1 MFKARYYKADGKKG
15 KARAL
20 PDSIFDGVV
29 NEGAMHQVVK
39 VYLSNQR
46 QGTASAKTR
55 SDVRGGSRKPWRQK
69 GTGRARQGTI
79 RAVQWE
85 GGGVA
90 FPPIPHSWRKR
101 LPKKVR
107 SLARRSALN
116 DRAEH
121 DRVVVADLPSLDA
134 PKTRELI
141 GFLAGMELEGKTLIL
156 TNGINDVI
164 YRSSRNVAAIEVLPF
179 GDETVYDVLW
189 ANTVVIER
197 GALEVAESGGT
208 SKAAD
213 TEAPAVAEAAAPAE
227 AVEVEESVA
236 EESTTAETE
245 TAEGA
250 EEDAST
256 DEAEATDEA
265 DVTAEADA
273 DDEEEEKSDA

>member
-20 PDSIFDGVV
+20 PDAIFDGVV

-79 RAVQWE
+79 RAAQWE

-90 FPPIPHSWRKR
+90 FPPIPHSWRLR
-101 LPKKVR
+101 VPKKLR
-107 SLARRSALN
+107 TLARRSALN

-121 DRVVVADLPSLDA
+121 DRVVMVDMPELEA
-134 PKTRELI
+134 PKTREI
-141 GFLAGMELEGKTLIL
+141 VAFLGAMKLEGKTLIL
-156 TNGINDVI
+156 TDGRNANVYKSTRNLADV
-164 YRSSRNVAAIEVLPF
+164 EVLPF
-179 GDETVYDVLW
+179 GTESVYDVLW

-197 GALEVAESGGT
+197 SALENDGA
-208 SKAAD
+208 SKAAAEPD
-213 TEAPAVAEAAAPAE
+213 ESEEADESAAADETDA
-227 AVEVEESVA
+227 A
-236 EESTTAETE
+236 EEGET
-245 TAEGA
+245 
-250 EEDAST
+250 DA
-256 DEAEATDEA
+256 
-265 DVTAEADA
+265 
-273 DDEEEEKSDA
+273 